1 MKTYQITL
9 PDHVSEEA
17 LQALLA
23 TLGIRLEQ
31 EEDALIQGNFSP
43 TDKPANFV
51 PIWDNDERT
60 LENIREKAWKK
71 R

>member
-9 PDHVSEEA
+9 PDDVSEEA

-23 TLGIRLEQ
+23 TLGISLAHEQ
-31 EEDALIQGNFSP
+31 EALIKGNFAS
-43 TDKPANFV
+43 TDTPADFV

-60 LENIREKAWKK
+60 LENIREKAWK
-71 R
+71 RR